1 MNYQM
6 ENINVLTV
14 KFKNDI
20 RQDQIPLLRGAIIHA
35 MDETNILFHNHEED
49 GFRYLYPLIQYKRI
63 NGCAAIVCIG
73 DGTVAIG
80 DFFANCNLDVRL
92 GDEEVETLQVDR
104 VDASK
109 VLIQPWDDMFSYH
122 LRKWLPLNSTNFV
135 QFQQTEGVVERCA
148 MLQRILTG
156 NILSMAKGL
165 GIHFDK
171 EVKCVITNIDEQRM
185 TNYKGTRMTSIDLVF
200 SSNVSLPD
208 YIGLGKGVSTGHGIV
223 TKIKK

>member
-1 MNYQM
+1 
-6 ENINVLTV
+6 
-14 KFKNDI
+14 
-20 RQDQIPLLRGAIIHA
+20 
-35 MDETNILFHNHEED
+35 
-49 GFRYLYPLIQYKRI
+49 
-63 NGCAAIVCIG
+63 
-73 DGTVAIG
+73 
-80 DFFANCNLDVRL
+80 
-92 GDEEVETLQVDR
+92 
-104 VDASK
+104 
-109 VLIQPWDDMFSYH
+109 
-122 LRKWLPLNSTNFV
+122 V

-208 YIGLGKGVSTGHGIV
+208 YIGLGKGVSIGHGIV